1 MKRRTLVI
9 VAAAGVAAAG
19 LAASLVAAFGADA
32 ADRSPE
38 DAATGV
44 HSTQNPHD
52 VETYWTEERRRNAT
66 GG

>member
-9 VAAAGVAAAG
+9 VAGGTIAVGLVAVLAANAAGR
-19 LAASLVAAFGADA
+19 SL
-32 ADRSPE
+32 E

-44 HSTQNPHD
+44 HSAQNPHE
-52 VETYWTEERRRNAT
+52 VATYWTEERRRNAS

>member
-9 VAAAGVAAAG
+9 VAAAGVATAG
-19 LAASLVAAFGADA
+19 LAAGLIAVFGASA

-38 DAATGV
+38 DASTGI

-52 VETYWTEERRRNAT
+52 VETYWTEERRRNAI

>member
-9 VAAAGVAAAG
+9 VAVAGVAAG
-19 LAASLVAAFGADA
+19 LAAGLVAAFGANA

-38 DAATGV
+38 DATTSV
-44 HSTQNPHD
+44 HSSQNPHD
-52 VETYWTEERRRNAT
+52 VETYWTEKRRRNAI